1 MNNYPITATER
12 FDEAN
17 FHIKYCLSTLKKY
30 IKGNI
35 LEVGAGCGSFTRNY
49 YNDEIKNI
57 TLGGNDKRRAFG
69 RYLERRISES
79 SFLEKEFE
87 KVV

>member
-57 TLGGNDKRRAFG
+57 TLTEADKKI
-69 RYLERRISES
+69 LWI
-79 SFLEKEFE
+79 
-87 KVV
+87 